1 MAIIELSKATYKP
14 YAEKMEKSVHVLQEN
29 LNAIR
34 AGRANPKVLDR
45 LAIDYYGVQTPINQ
59 VANIQVPEPRMIT
72 ITPWDPST
80 LKIIEKSIQASD
92 LGINPTNDGKMLRLV
107 FPALTE
113 ERRKDLVK
121 TVHREAEDA
130 KIAIRNIRREA
141 LDKFRGHLK
150 KKELT
155 EDGLAEVEVEIQKL
169 TDGYIENIDKVA
181 AEKEKDLMEI

>member
-1 MAIIELSKATYKP
+1 MAMIELSKASYKP
-14 YAEKMEKSVHVLQEN
+14 YKEKMKKTVHVLQDN

-45 LAIDYYGVQTPINQ
+45 IMIDYYGVQTPINQ
-59 VANIQVPEPRMIT
+59 VANIQVPEARMIT

-80 LKIIEKSIQASD
+80 LTAVEKAIQTSD
-92 LGINPTNDGKMLRLV
+92 LGINPNNDGKMIRLT

-113 ERRKDLVK
+113 ERRKELAK
-121 TVHREAEDA
+121 TTHKYSEEA

-150 KKELT
+150 KKEMT
-155 EDGLAEVEVEIQKL
+155 EDMLAEAEEEIQEL
-169 TDGYIENIDKVA
+169 TDRFIEEVDTHT
-181 AEKEKDLMEI
+181 AEKEKDLLAI